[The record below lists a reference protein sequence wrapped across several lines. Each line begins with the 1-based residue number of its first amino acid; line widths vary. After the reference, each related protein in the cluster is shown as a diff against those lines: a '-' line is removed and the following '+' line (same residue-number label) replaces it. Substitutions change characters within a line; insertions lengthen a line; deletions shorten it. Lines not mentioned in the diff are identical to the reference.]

1 MRQFLPEIRA
11 TEVKYRS
18 AIKFYLNLL
27 TVFLI
32 GTDSNG
38 RNRSLVKVFEVGRS
52 ELSRFDC
59 KYNILSEQ
67 REIERPFEFVSEAE
81 IR

>member
-11 TEVKYRS
+11 TEAKYRS

-52 ELSRFDC
+52 ELFDC